1 MNRVDTQSTHVRSG
15 TELKYIVPASILAR
29 LQQLLMESM
38 QPDPYG
44 DGKGVY
50 NVASLYLDTPEL
62 SSYTRIHPGKWRV
75 RRYGLEDIVHLEYKE
90 KPENG
95 KVVKHRSEIHT
106 SDLNHILQSVTP
118 KWFVKELH
126 NRTLRPTQMVSY
138 TRRAYFATIDSSPL
152 RVTLDEDIFSK
163 TTAAFDV
170 PHQVVNGV
178 ALLSER
184 ILEVKFTDTIPPP
197 FDAALTE
204 LGLTA
209 CSFSKYRTAM
219 QCAGH

>member
-1 MNRVDTQSTHVRSG
+1 MISVDTQSTHVRSG
-15 TELKYIVPASILAR
+15 TELKYIVPPCLLAG

-50 NVASLYLDTPEL
+50 SVASLYLDTPEF
-62 SSYTRIHPGKWRV
+62 SSYTRIHPGKWRL
-75 RRYGLEDIVHLEYKE
+75 RRYGLEDTVHLEYKA
-90 KPENG
+90 KPELG
-95 KVVKHRSEIHT
+95 KVVKHRSEIHA
-106 SDLNHILQSVTP
+106 SDVCHILQSDTP

-138 TRRAYFATIDSSPL
+138 TRRAYFATVDGSPL

-178 ALLSER
+178 GLLSER
-184 ILEVKFTDTIPPP
+184 ILEVKFTDTIPPT
-197 FDAALTE
+197 FEAALTE